1 MDQTRLTESAEYT
14 ARRDELR
21 LAEIELMRQRERV
34 AALRRQL
41 PAGTPVTDYLFAEG
55 PARLDDG
62 DDPVSTV
69 RLSGLFTAPDRPLV
83 IYHLMYGKAQRSP
96 CPMCTMW
103 IDGFNGIARHLAPN
117 VDFAVAAAADV
128 GPLRAHARA
137 RGWDQL
143 RLLSCAGS
151 TFKYDLGSE
160 DADGAQEST
169 VSVFTLDP
177 PGRRATSTPPTRTC
191 RGTSRSAGSTC
202 SRRPGMCST
211 SLRRGGTTGTRSSST
226 PSRSADDR
234 QPPRQAA
241 RWLKPTCDIAASTAP
256 RHAKSAIPC
265 SGNHRRSPQDAVR
278 FSPLPMA
285 HLDKITL
292 PANSDGP
299 LKHPG
304 FAPAQAERPLTRLW
318 SNSRLRGI
326 RADQGFGLGCR
337 PGRPMMVADNLRLTA
352 GRRSACALS
361 CRTEAMGLAAAL

>member
-1 MDQTRLTESAEYT
+1 VDQTRLTESAEYT

-62 DDPVSTV
+62 DNPVSTV
-69 RLSGLFTAPDRPLV
+69 PLSGLFAAPDRPLI
-83 IYHLMYGKAQRSP
+83 IYHLMYGKAQTSP

-160 DADGAQEST
+160 DAAGAQEST
-169 VSVFTLDP
+169 ISVFTLDP
-177 PGRRATSTPPTRTC
+177 G
-191 RGTSRSAGSTC
+191 GS
-202 SRRPGMCST
+202 
-211 SLRRGGTTGTRSSST
+211 
-226 PSRSADDR
+226 
-234 QPPRQAA
+234 
-241 RWLKPTCDIAASTAP
+241 P
-256 RHAKSAIPC
+256 RH
-265 SGNHRRSPQDAVR
+265 
-278 FSPLPMA
+278 FYTA
-285 HLDKITL
+285 HPYLSHDIKERGIDL
-292 PANSDGP
+292 
-299 LKHPG
+299 L
-304 FAPAQAERPLTRLW
+304 APAWHLLDLT
-318 SNSRLRGI
+318 
-326 RADQGFGLGCR
+326 
-337 PGRPMMVADNLRLTA
+337 PHGRDDWYAQLEYPVRV
-352 GRRSACALS
+352 SS
-361 CRTEAMGLAAAL
+361 